1 MDMKNAFKLL
11 ENILFIISWKIFCM
25 LAEKYRLNE
34 EQEISIL
41 KKTQSMWNVKV
52 KC

>member
-11 ENILFIISWKIFCM
+11 ENILFIISWKIFCI
-25 LAEKYRLNE
+25 LE
-34 EQEISIL
+34 ENIMKSQQERSEN
-41 KKTQSMWNVKV
+41 KMWKRKV